1 MDVSVENTGG
11 LERRMKVQVP
21 AERVDQEVQSRLQS
35 MSKTIRLDGFRPG
48 KVPVSVIEKKYGNQ
62 IRLEVVD
69 QVINSTLQEALTQ
82 ENIRPAGEPDIT
94 PGDSRPGVPLE
105 YTATFE
111 VFPEFSGG
119 ISYSFK
125 IEKPVVDIVETDI
138 TSMLDNLRRQRAT
151 WNPVDRPA
159 ALDDQ
164 VTIDFEGSINGA
176 PFAGNKA
183 DNVPIVLGSNS
194 MIPGFEEQ
202 LVGVSAGEEKTLD
215 VTFPDNY
222 ASAEVA
228 GKSAQF
234 RVKVHS
240 VAEMV
245 LPELDDDLA
254 NAFGVQDKGIAGLR
268 EEVTNN
274 MRRELKQLVASTLKD
289 EVFGGLLEK
298 NPLDVPRKLIESE
311 LEHLKAQQKDQEMVA
326 SVQEAS
332 AERRVKLGVLISE
345 IIKQNQINVDPD
357 RVRDA
362 VETVA
367 ASYEKPD
374 EVVQWYYG
382 NQEALAGV
390 QSAVLEE
397 QVVEWIMENTD
408 VEIQEKKTVF
418 ADLVE
423 KAKQSKGSI

>member
-1 MDVSVENTGG
+1 
-11 LERRMKVQVP
+11 
-21 AERVDQEVQSRLQS
+21 
-35 MSKTIRLDGFRPG
+35 
-48 KVPVSVIEKKYGNQ
+48 
-62 IRLEVVD
+62 
-69 QVINSTLQEALTQ
+69 
-82 ENIRPAGEPDIT
+82 
-94 PGDSRPGVPLE
+94 
-105 YTATFE
+105 
-111 VFPEFSGG
+111 
-119 ISYSFK
+119 
-125 IEKPVVDIVETDI
+125 
-138 TSMLDNLRRQRAT
+138 MLDNLRRQRAT

-234 RVKVHS
+234 EVKVHS

-298 NPLDVPRKLIESE
+298 NPVDVPRKLIESE

-326 SVQEAS
+326 AVQEAS

-345 IIKQNQINVDPD
+345 IIKQNQIHVDPD

>member
-1 MDVSVENTGG
+1 MEVSVENTGG

-48 KVPVSVIEKKYGNQ
+48 KVPISVIEKKYGNQ
-62 IRLEVVD
+62 VRVEVVN

-82 ENIRPAGEPDIT
+82 ENIRPAGDPHVT
-94 PGDSRPGVPLE
+94 PGDSTPGAPLE

-119 ISYSFK
+119 IDYSFK
-125 IEKPVVDIVETDI
+125 VRKPVVEISETDVE
-138 TSMLDNLRRQRAT
+138 SMLDNLRKQRAT
-151 WNPVDRPA
+151 WKVVDRPA
-159 ALDDQ
+159 AIEDQ
-164 VTIDFEGSINGA
+164 VTIDFEGSINGES
-176 PFAGNKA
+176 FAGNKA
-183 DNVPIVLGSNS
+183 ENMPVVLGSNS

-202 LVGVSAGEEKTLD
+202 LAGVSAGADKSLD
-215 VTFPDNY
+215 VTFPENY
-222 ASAEVA
+222 GSAELA

-234 RVKVHS
+234 KVKVHQ

-245 LPELDDDLA
+245 LPELDDDFA
-254 NAFGVQDKGIAGLR
+254 SAFGIQENGIAGLR

-274 MRRELKQLVASTLKD
+274 MHRELKQLVSSNLKD
-289 EVFGGLLEK
+289 QVFGGLLAS
-298 NPLDVPRKLIESE
+298 NPVEVPRKLIDNE
-311 LEHLKAQQKDQEMVA
+311 LEMLQAQQRDQDVDA

-345 IIKQNQINVDPD
+345 IVKQNQLQVDPD
-357 RVRDA
+357 RVREA
-362 VETVA
+362 VETIA

-374 EVVQWYYG
+374 QVVQWYYG
-382 NQEALAGV
+382 NQEALSGV

-397 QVVEWIMENTD
+397 QVVEWIIENSD
-408 VEIQEKKTVF
+408 AEVEDWKTAF

-423 KAKQSKGSI
+423 EAKQSKGSI

>member
-1 MDVSVENTGG
+1 TGG

-21 AERVDQEVQSRLQS
+21 AERIDQEVQSRLQS

-234 RVKVHS
+234 EVKVHS

-289 EVFGGLLEK
+289 
-298 NPLDVPRKLIESE
+298 
-311 LEHLKAQQKDQEMVA
+311 
-326 SVQEAS
+326 
-332 AERRVKLGVLISE
+332 
-345 IIKQNQINVDPD
+345 
-357 RVRDA
+357 
-362 VETVA
+362 
-367 ASYEKPD
+367 
-374 EVVQWYYG
+374 
-382 NQEALAGV
+382 
-390 QSAVLEE
+390 
-397 QVVEWIMENTD
+397 
-408 VEIQEKKTVF
+408 
-418 ADLVE
+418 
-423 KAKQSKGSI
+423 

>member
-164 VTIDFEGSINGA
+164 ITIDFEGSINGA
-176 PFAGNKA
+176 SFAGNKA

-234 RVKVHS
+234 EVKVHS

-289 EVFGGLLEK
+289 EVFGGLLGN